1 MKSFQSVSKKVA
13 VFAVVLM
20 TGSLSAFGQS
30 RVSWSTANDVRQGVR
45 GSIIGSVTAV
55 DSVRSRIE
63 VVADNDRASEV
74 IRVNAD
80 PVSSRYIGFGTTSA
94 TQNTVYTGANG
105 FTRVRVGDRVDV
117 RGIGATDSMINA
129 EEVVLLGRSLSS
141 GTGTNT
147 SRTSISGTVR
157 QITPSTSRLLLE
169 TDNREMLTIFGTSST
184 PVYFEGTTYKIANI
198 EVGDRVRVEIDS
210 ESRDG
215 IRPRSIDVVQSVS
228 DPATGRS
235 NDRTVTSLTGRVT
248 RVDAKTQTIR
258 LDTGRSPEARID
270 TRAAYDA
277 AGKRFRL
284 TDLQVGDRLTVSGQY
299 DANDLFR
306 ADTIR
311 FTSSSPGDV
320 FGDDDRD
327 RDRDRDR
334 DNADDND
341 GEAFSRVVIYANVN
355 KPLGETGM
363 LSLKDTS
370 NNNREVNVY
379 VDDDFVVRTKA
390 GTYITAD
397 QLKAND
403 KIVVKVF
410 RDASGRNFAQTIR
423 MR

>member
-1 MKSFQSVSKKVA
+1 MQKFQSFSMKTA
-13 VFAVVLM
+13 AFAVVLM
-20 TGSLSAFGQS
+20 AASLSAFGQN
-30 RVSWSTANDVRQGVR
+30 RVSWRTADDIRQGVR

-63 VVADNDRASEV
+63 VVADNDRASEI

-94 TQNTVYTGANG
+94 TQNTVYTGTNG
-105 FTRVRVGDRVDV
+105 FTRVRVGDRVDI

-129 EEVVLLGRSLSS
+129 EEIVLLGRSLSS
-141 GTGTNT
+141 GSSST
-147 SRTSISGTVR
+147 SRTSVSGTVR

-169 TDNREMLTIFGTSST
+169 TENREMITIFGTSST
-184 PVYFEGTTYKIANI
+184 PVYFEGTTYKISNI

-215 IRPRSIDVVQSVS
+215 VRARSIDVLQSVS
-228 DPATGRS
+228 DPVTGRS
-235 NDRTVTSLTGRVT
+235 NDRTVTSVTGRVT
-248 RVDAKTQTIR
+248 RVDTRTQTIR
-258 LDTGRSPEARID
+258 LDTGRSPEVRID
-270 TRAAYDA
+270 ARTANDA

-284 TDLQVGDRLTVSGQY
+284 TDIQVGDRLTVSGQY
-299 DANDLFR
+299 DSNDLFR

-311 FTSSSPGDV
+311 FSSGSGDV
-320 FGDDDRD
+320 FDDDRD

-334 DNADDND
+334 DADDD
-341 GEAFSRVVIYANVN
+341 DMEGLSRVVIYANIVR
-355 KPLGETGM
+355 PLGETGL
-363 LSLKDTS
+363 LSLRDTS
-370 NNNREVNVY
+370 NNNRQVDVY

>member
-1 MKSFQSVSKKVA
+1 MKRFQSVSTKVA
-13 VFAVVLM
+13 LFAVVLM

-141 GTGTNT
+141 GTSTNT

-184 PVYFEGTTYKIANI
+184 PVYFEGKTYKISEI

-248 RVDAKTQTIR
+248 RVDTKTQTIR

-270 TRAAYDA
+270 TRTANDA

-311 FTSSSPGDV
+311 FASSSGDV
-320 FGDDDRD
+320 FDDGDRD
-327 RDRDRDR
+327 PVA
-334 DNADDND
+334 NDND
-341 GEAFSRVVIYANVN
+341 AESLSRVVIYANVN

-410 RDASGRNFAQTIR
+410 RDSSSRNFAQTIR

>member
-1 MKSFQSVSKKVA
+1 MI
-13 VFAVVLM
+13 AVVLVS
-20 TGSLSAFGQS
+20 GSLSAFGQS
-30 RVSWSTANDVRQGVR
+30 RVSWSTSNDIRQGVR

-63 VVADNDRASEV
+63 VVADSDRASEI

-80 PVSSRYIGFGTTSA
+80 PVSSRYVGFGTTSA

-105 FTRVRVGDRVDV
+105 FTRVRVGDRVDI

-141 GTGTNT
+141 NSGTNS

-157 QITPSTSRLLLE
+157 QITPSTSRITLE

-198 EVGDRVRVEIDS
+198 EVGDRVKVEIDS

-215 IRPRSIDVVQSVS
+215 IRPRSIDVLQSVS
-228 DPATGRS
+228 DPVSGRS

-248 RVDAKTQTIR
+248 RIDAKGQIIR

-270 TRAAYDA
+270 TRTANDA
-277 AGKRFRL
+277 SGKRFRL

-299 DANDLFR
+299 DSNDLFR

-311 FTSSSPGDV
+311 FSSSSGDV
-320 FGDDDRD
+320 FNNDDDNDRDDDRD
-327 RDRDRDR
+327 S
-334 DNADDND
+334 ND
-341 GEAFSRVVIYANVN
+341 TEGLSRVVIYANVD
-355 KPLGETGM
+355 KPVGESGM
-363 LSLKDTS
+363 LSLRDTS
-370 NNNREVNVY
+370 NNNRQVNVY
-379 VDDDFVVRTKA
+379 VDDDFIVRTKA

-410 RDASGRNFAQTIR
+410 RDSSGRNFAQTIR

>member
-1 MKSFQSVSKKVA
+1 MERFQSFSTKAA
-13 VFAVVLM
+13 VLAVVLM
-20 TGSLSAFGQS
+20 AGSLSAFGQS
-30 RVSWSTANDVRQGVR
+30 RVSWGTADDIRQGVR

-80 PVSSRYIGFGTTSA
+80 PVSSRYVGFGTTSA

-105 FTRVRVGDRVDV
+105 FTRVRVGDRLDV

-141 GTGTNT
+141 GTST

-184 PVYFEGTTYKIANI
+184 PVYFEGTTYKISNI

-215 IRPRSIDVVQSVS
+215 IRPRSIDVIQSVS
-228 DPATGRS
+228 DPVTGRS
-235 NDRTVTSLTGRVT
+235 NDRTVTSVTGRVT
-248 RVDAKTQTIR
+248 RIDTKLQTLR
-258 LDTGRSPEARID
+258 LDTGRSPEVRID
-270 TRAAYDA
+270 ARTANDA

-284 TDLQVGDRLTVSGQY
+284 TELQVGDRLTVTGQY
-299 DANDLFR
+299 DSNDLFR

-311 FTSSSPGDV
+311 FASSSGDV

-327 RDRDRDR
+327 PVANDS
-334 DNADDND
+334 D
-341 GEAFSRVVIYANVN
+341 GELSRVVIYANVD
-355 KPLGETGM
+355 KPLGETGL

-370 NNNREVNVY
+370 NNNRQVSVY

>member
-1 MKSFQSVSKKVA
+1 MQKFQSLSMKA
-13 VFAVVLM
+13 SVFAVVLM
-20 TGSLSAFGQS
+20 AGSLSAFGQN
-30 RVSWSTANDVRQGVR
+30 RVSWRTADDIRQGVR

-63 VVADNDRASEV
+63 VVADNDRASEI

-94 TQNTVYTGANG
+94 TQNTVYTGTNG
-105 FTRVRVGDRVDV
+105 FTRVRVGDRVDI

-141 GTGTNT
+141 GSSNT
-147 SRTSISGTVR
+147 SRSSVNGTVR

-169 TDNREMLTIFGTSST
+169 TENREMITIFGTSST
-184 PVYFEGTTYKIANI
+184 PVYFEGATYKISNI
-198 EVGDRVRVEIDS
+198 EVGDQVRVEIDS

-215 IRPRSIDVVQSVS
+215 VRARSIDVLQSVS
-228 DPATGRS
+228 DPVTGRS
-235 NDRTVTSLTGRVT
+235 NDRTVTSVTGRVT
-248 RVDAKTQTIR
+248 RVDTRTQTIR
-258 LDTGRSPEARID
+258 LDTGRSPEVRID
-270 TRAAYDA
+270 ARAANDA

-284 TDLQVGDRLTVSGQY
+284 TDIQVGDRLTVTGQY
-299 DANDLFR
+299 DSNDLFR

-311 FTSSSPGDV
+311 FSSGSGDV
-320 FGDDDRD
+320 FDDDRD
-327 RDRDRDR
+327 RDRD
-334 DNADDND
+334 ADDSD
-341 GEAFSRVVIYANVN
+341 TEGLSRVVIYANVD
-355 KPLGETGM
+355 KPLGETGL
-363 LSLKDTS
+363 LSLRDTS
-370 NNNREVNVY
+370 NNNRQVSVY
-379 VDDDFVVRTKA
+379 VDDDFVVRTKT